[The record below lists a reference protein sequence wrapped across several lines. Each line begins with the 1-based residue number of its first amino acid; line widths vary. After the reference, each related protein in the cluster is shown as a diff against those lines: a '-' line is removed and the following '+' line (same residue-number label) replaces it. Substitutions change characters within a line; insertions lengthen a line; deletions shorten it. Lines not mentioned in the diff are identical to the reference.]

1 MYPVQILCSV
11 MNVSRSGFYDWKRR
25 PKKNQDRLIVDIK
38 SIHRESRGTYG
49 LPRIYIKLKE
59 MGHTAGRHTI
69 HKLMRQENI
78 VGLPIHRKKY
88 RSPKI
93 AREDLVKQNFTAE
106 HPNQIWCCDITQKWT
121 TEGWFY
127 LAVVLD
133 LYSRR
138 IVGWS
143 TGSNM
148 RTELPLRAL
157 NQALVLR
164 GNPKGVIHHSDRGSQ
179 YTSEQYLKR
188 QETAEL
194 HTSFG
199 SAGTCLDNA
208 AVESF
213 FSVLKRECLNRKSWR
228 TRSELDDAIRDFI
241 DRFYNPVRIR
251 SNGKTPIQSEREYN
265 QFLAQ
270 RCA

>member
-1 MYPVQILCSV
+1 VVERYRFIQAECAMVPVQILCSV
-11 MNVSRSGFYDWKRR
+11 MRVSRSGFYDWKKRL
-25 PKKNQDRLIVDIK
+25 KKNQDRLIVDIK
-38 SIHRESRGTYG
+38 SIHRASRGTYG
-49 LPRIYIKLKE
+49 VPRISIKLKE

-69 HKLMRQENI
+69 HKVMRQENLF
-78 VGLPIHRKKY
+78 GLPIHRKKY

-93 AREDLVKQNFTAE
+93 AREDLVRQNFTAE

-121 TEGWFY
+121 GEGWFY

-179 YTSEQYLKR
+179 CTSEQYLKR
-188 QETAEL
+188 QKNYEL
-194 HTSFG
+194 
-199 SAGTCLDNA
+199 LL
-208 AVESF
+208 VQLE
-213 FSVLKRECLNRKSWR
+213 
-228 TRSELDDAIRDFI
+228 
-241 DRFYNPVRIR
+241 PVRSLIPFGL
-251 SNGKTPIQSEREYN
+251 SPSFAQSR
-265 QFLAQ
+265 
-270 RCA
+270 